1 MTESMKAAAL
11 LSLTALVLRKRTT
24 NQATLADA
32 CEEQALRLSLPE
44 PPAPFGKAVQSRA
57 ADGQEPARDPLDDLE
72 IPEFERS
79 LPRIPELVITPAG
92 A

>member
-44 PPAPFGKAVQSRA
+44 PPAPFGKAVQPRA
-57 ADGQEPARDPLDDLE
+57 ADGQEPASLDEFGLLEPLEDLS
-72 IPEFERS
+72 IPGAPL
-79 LPRIPELVITPAG
+79 LPKVA